1 MKFEIIRDGVD
12 KIGVVALVRV
22 CSPDAVNKTDDVTL
36 VRNHRVVDVFP
47 NVKVARQ
54 RAAELI
60 ERLENAK

>member
-1 MKFEIIRDGVD
+1 MNEIERT
-12 KIGVVALVRV
+12 VVGESVFAILRI

-47 NVKVARQ
+47 SVKVARQ

>member
-1 MKFEIIRDGVD
+1 MNEVERM
-12 KIGVVALVRV
+12 VVGESVFAILRI

-54 RAAELI
+54 RAAELV